1 MLDYLTI
8 AGVIVGGFIYTI
20 VGYIRA
26 QDGIS
31 FDWRYLINQ
40 LIPIILTVILQL
52 TQIAMTTAIEGGF
65 VGGFLFGLAG
75 KWATDSVISWKRLDE
90 K

>member
-8 AGVIVGGFIYTI
+8 AGVIVGGLIYTI
-20 VGYIRA
+20 VGYFRA

-52 TQIAMTTAIEGGF
+52 TQIAMTTTIEGGF